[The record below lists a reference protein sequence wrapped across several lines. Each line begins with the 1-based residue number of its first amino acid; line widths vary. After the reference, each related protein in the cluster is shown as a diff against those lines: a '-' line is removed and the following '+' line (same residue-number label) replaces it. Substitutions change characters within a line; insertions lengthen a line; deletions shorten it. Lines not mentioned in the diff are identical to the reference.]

1 MNNKKHEHKIME
13 MLNELG
19 NIKVELKSKKKIEP
33 KPTTN
38 KITYSEPQTKPY
50 QPNNQPLNYIKK

>member
-1 MNNKKHEHKIME
+1 ME

-19 NIKVELKSKKKIEP
+19 NIKVELKSKKKIEQ

-38 KITYSEPQTKPY
+38 KITCSEPQTKPY
-50 QPNNQPLNYIKK
+50 QPNNQPLKTIKIEELSLFK